1 MPARRTGRP
10 SAPPTPAPT
19 GSSGRCSKRLAST
32 SIGIRTKALTPPVS
46 DCRSRTVMPCRPAS
60 RPTTYRPI
68 IREIE
73 TSKTGGR
80 ASRSLDSAISC
91 AVMPMPRSSISTI
104 APPSDSRWLC
114 TSTFDSG
121 EEKTVA
127 FSSSS
132 ATRWTTW
139 LTAWPITST
148 SGTPVSWIRWY
159 CSTSE
164 VAARST
170 STSGIGRPHRRPAS
184 SPARTSRFSE
194 LRRMRVARWS
204 SLKRL
209 ASWSGSCSPV
219 SSSSISFSCRSTRP
233 WLRRD
238 RLTNIALTF
247 ERRAACSVASR
258 TASRCSWSKVI
269 ATSPISSRESIGI
282 GSTSIGV
289 GRRVR
294 PAQPFD
300 RLRQPDL
307 GDLPGAGL
315 AAGAAGRSSSGR

>member
-1 MPARRTGRP
+1 
-10 SAPPTPAPT
+10 
-19 GSSGRCSKRLAST
+19 
-32 SIGIRTKALTPPVS
+32 
-46 DCRSRTVMPCRPAS
+46 
-60 RPTTYRPI
+60 
-68 IREIE
+68 
-73 TSKTGGR
+73 
-80 ASRSLDSAISC
+80 
-91 AVMPMPRSSISTI
+91 MPRSSISTI

-127 FSSSS
+127 FSRIS

-204 SLKRL
+204 SLNRL

-219 SSSSISFSCRSTRP
+219 SSSSISLSCRSTRP
-233 WLRRD
+233 CDRRD
-238 RLTNIALTF
+238 RLTNIALTLF
-247 ERRAACSVASR
+247 RRAACSVASR
-258 TASRCSWSKVI
+258 TASRCSWSNVV
-269 ATSPISSRESIGI
+269 ATSPISSRESMGI
-282 GSTSIGV
+282 GSTSIGTGAV
-289 GRRVR
+289 SVRRSRAMASGSRFSATSRALVCSRRSGPIIERAMSSEVR
-294 PAQPFD
+294 NAIT
-300 RLRQPDL
+300 RI
-307 GDLPGAGL
+307 
-315 AAGAAGRSSSGR
+315 AAMITPVVIACRWASDRSSRALTMTWSSRLTSTSRMACR